1 MRRFLTTIIL
11 AAVIVIGGWLLL
23 NRNQIHGVADAWRVL
38 KSDFSSSRQ
47 TYDPSN
53 DYFSR
58 DASRDSIANN
68 NRQNPYEIISSQRPG
83 ANSYLPSATGQRPSA
98 FNSSGSPY
106 SLPTFRQASGPPAT
120 PVRMPD
126 RNSQFFLRGEA
137 IRVGTF
143 KIQNRERPGQPQL
156 LADICQRY
164 DAIAIQNITTT
175 GLMSQVV
182 SELIGRGQ
190 DYVFVDRKDRSQNLA
205 IIFNQRTLILDEQH
219 WYTVNDP
226 GRVMTNPPLV
236 AWFRTRNAQHDQ
248 AFTFSLANV
257 QFNSSRPDREI
268 IYLGELF
275 RAIRDDGRGED
286 DILIA
291 GDFNAGDRGLSSLLD
306 KTGLRT
312 AIVGKATNTQN
323 TAQLDNVLFNE
334 RATVEFTGNQGVFD
348 FMRQFNLSIDQAMSV
363 SERLPVWAEFS
374 VLEGHSPGRAIE
386 VPRR

>member
-1 MRRFLTTIIL
+1 MKRFLTTIVL

-23 NRNQIHGVADAWRVL
+23 NRNEIHGVSDAWRIL
-38 KSDFSSSRQ
+38 KRDFRSSGQ
-47 TYDPSN
+47 KYDPSN
-53 DYFSR
+53 DYFS
-58 DASRDSIANN
+58 SGSIANN
-68 NRQNPYEIISSQRPG
+68 NRQGPFEIISSQPSVIGPSG
-83 ANSYLPSATGQRPSA
+83 AIGQRPGPI
-98 FNSSGSPY
+98 NSSGSPY
-106 SLPTFRQASGPPAT
+106 SLPTYQQISGGPPAT
-120 PVRMPD
+120 PVRLPD
-126 RNSQFFLRGEA
+126 RSSQFFLRGEA
-137 IRVGTF
+137 IRIGTF
-143 KIQNRERPGQPQL
+143 KIQNRDRQVQPQL

-164 DAIAIQNITTT
+164 DAIALQNITAT

-182 SELIGRGQ
+182 AELIGRGQ

-205 IIFNQRTLILDEQH
+205 IILNQRTLILDDQH

-226 GRVMTNPPLV
+226 GQVMTNAPLV

-257 QFNSSRPDREI
+257 QFDSSRPDREI

-291 GDFNAGDRGLSSLLD
+291 GDFNAGDRGLSKLLD
-306 KTGLRT
+306 KTGLRC
-312 AIVGKATNTQN
+312 AIIGKATNTQN
-323 TAQLDNVLFNE
+323 TAQLDNVMFNE